1 MSQHVP
7 NNGLVPASARAF
19 APATVANLGPGF
31 DILGMAVTG
40 IGDTVTAHLCDKPGT
55 SVVKITGDGGKL
67 SLDATRNTA
76 AIAAEFVRQQIRPDL
91 GIELEIEKGLPLA
104 SGLGSSAASAAAGA
118 VATNAL
124 LGNPLSQL
132 ELLPACLEAEATV
145 SGRHADN
152 VGPALLGGIVLVT
165 GITPDCLFPLP
176 VPDGLHFALVTPDVA
191 VPTAQARAVL
201 PKEVPFSKMVS
212 QTRAVAELMY
222 GLYSG
227 NLDLLVNAMA
237 EDSIIEPARQHL
249 IPHFAMA
256 RDTALAYGAKAC
268 IISGAGPTLCIVAP
282 TADLAEKSGAAVQE
296 VFVSHG
302 IGAIYR
308 VAQVATRGAYSF

>member
-1 MSQHVP
+1 MSQHKP
-7 NNGLVPASARAF
+7 NTSARAF

-40 IGDTVTAHLCDKPGT
+40 IGDIVTARLGSLPGTTVT
-55 SVVKITGDGGKL
+55 KITGDDGKL
-67 SLDATRNTA
+67 PFEATRNTA
-76 AIAAEFVRQQIRPDL
+76 AIAAEYVRQQIRPDV

-124 LGNPLSQL
+124 LGNSLSQL
-132 ELLPACLEAEATV
+132 DLLPACLEAEATV

-165 GITPDCLFPLP
+165 GITPNCLFPLP
-176 VPDGLHFALVTPDVA
+176 IPDGLHFALVTPDVA

-212 QTRAVAELMY
+212 QTKAVAQLMH
-222 GLYSG
+222 GLYSS
-227 NLDLLVNAMA
+227 NLELLVAAMA
-237 EDSIIEPARQHL
+237 EDGIIEPARQHL
-249 IPHFAMA
+249 IPYFALA
-256 RDTALAYGAKAC
+256 RDTALAYGAQAC

-282 TADLAEKSGAAVQE
+282 TAELAEKSGAAVQG
-296 VFVSHG
+296 VYVSHG

-308 VAQVATRGAYSF
+308 VAQVAARGAHAES

>member
-1 MSQHVP
+1 MSQ
-7 NNGLVPASARAF
+7 NISNSFARAF

-40 IGDTVTAHLCDKPGT
+40 IGDTVVARFCDKPGVT
-55 SVVKITGDGGKL
+55 VSKITGDGGKL
-67 SLDATRNTA
+67 PLEATKNTA
-76 AIAAEFVRQQIRPDL
+76 AIAAEVVRQQIRPDV

-118 VATNAL
+118 VAVNAL

-132 ELLPACLEAEATV
+132 DLLPACLEAEATV

-176 VPDGLHFALVTPDVA
+176 IPDGLHFALVTPDVA

-201 PKEVPFSKMVS
+201 PKEVPFTKMVS
-212 QTRAVAELMY
+212 QTKAIAQLMY

-227 NLDLLVNAMA
+227 NLALLVNAMA
-237 EDSIIEPARQHL
+237 EDGIIEPARQHL
-249 IPHFAMA
+249 IPHFALA
-256 RDTALAYGAKAC
+256 RDTALAYGAQAC
-268 IISGAGPTLCIVAP
+268 IISGAGPSLCIV
-282 TADLAEKSGAAVQE
+282 TAAAELAEKAGVAVQQ
-296 VFVSHG
+296 VYISHG

-308 VAQVATRGAYSF
+308 VAQVAARGAYAET

>member
-1 MSQHVP
+1 MSQNTSSP
-7 NNGLVPASARAF
+7 IARAF

-40 IGDTVTAHLCDKPGT
+40 IGDTVTARFSQTPGISIRT
-55 SVVKITGDGGKL
+55 ITGDDGKL
-67 SLDATRNTA
+67 PLDATKNTA
-76 AIAAEFVRQQIRPDL
+76 AIAAEVVRQHIRPDV

-124 LGNPLSQL
+124 FGNPLDQID
-132 ELLPACLEAEATV
+132 LLPACLEAEATV

-152 VGPALLGGIVLVT
+152 VGPALLGGIILVT
-165 GITPDCLFPLP
+165 GTTPDSLFRLP

-201 PKEVPFSKMVS
+201 PKEVPFPKMVS
-212 QTRAVAELMY
+212 QTKAVAQLIY
-222 GLYSG
+222 GLYSA
-227 NLDLLVNAMA
+227 NLELLVKAMA
-237 EDSIIEPARQHL
+237 EDGIIEPARQHL
-249 IPHFAMA
+249 IPHFALA
-256 RDTALAYGAKAC
+256 RDTALAYGAQAC

-282 TADLAEKSGAAVQE
+282 TNELAETSGAAVQN
-296 VFVSHG
+296 VFISHG
-302 IGAIYR
+302 IKAIYR
-308 VAQVATRGAYSF
+308 VAQVAGRGAYNY